1 MGLWLK
7 NIKGIHAKKIVL
19 DISCDDIFGI
29 NLIQSCLPSGD
40 TFWNTDAIIKIQI
53 IDLKSKIL

>member
-1 MGLWLK
+1 MQDETYDLF
-7 NIKGIHAKKIVL
+7 
-19 DISCDDIFGI
+19 SIFCPKP
-29 NLIQSCLPSGD
+29 NLPSGD